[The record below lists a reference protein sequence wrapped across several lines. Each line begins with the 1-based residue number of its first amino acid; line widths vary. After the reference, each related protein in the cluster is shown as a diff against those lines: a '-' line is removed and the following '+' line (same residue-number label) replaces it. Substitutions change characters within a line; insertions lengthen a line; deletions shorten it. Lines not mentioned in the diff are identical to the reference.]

1 MCNFATSS
9 GYDRGQK
16 IIDKGVDVFGA
27 RIEFLDDPRF
37 YAVKIPKMVKPLFF
51 LLSNDRALT

>member
-16 IIDKGVDVFGA
+16 IIDKGVDVFGT

-37 YAVKIPKMVKPLFF
+37 YAVKIPKIG
-51 LLSNDRALT
+51 SSDRTVDIGDL